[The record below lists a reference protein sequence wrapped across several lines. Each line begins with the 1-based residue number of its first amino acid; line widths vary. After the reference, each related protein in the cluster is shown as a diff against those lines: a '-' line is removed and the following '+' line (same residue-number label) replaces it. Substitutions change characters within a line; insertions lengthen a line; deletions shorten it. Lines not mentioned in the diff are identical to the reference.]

1 MPDALEQ
8 LIPLPDAPDSSAA
21 FGSSGRNGHGRRL
34 KVVQLTDRVGT
45 HGGAEHLTM
54 QIAERLDPA
63 RFESIVCATRFSDSE
78 REKETVEDAAVALRA
93 AGVRFLG
100 LDRRTRAHVH
110 AWWPLVRLLRRERVD
125 VIHAHKFGSNIW
137 GVVFGR
143 LCGVPVVVT
152 HEHGWSFEGGPKMII
167 DRELIARG
175 SNAFI
180 AVSREDRRRMIE
192 LERIDPETAVFVPNG
207 IPALGPP
214 SGNDVRA
221 ELGIGSDDRVVTSVG
236 FLRQPKAMDVLI
248 EAAARIAP
256 QFPSL
261 KVLIVGEGDDRPVY
275 EALIDRLGVRDTVKL
290 IGLRSDVPDLL
301 RASDAAVLST
311 NSEGSPLSVMEY
323 MDAGLATV
331 ATRVGGIPDLID
343 DGVEG
348 LLVDPQDPV
357 GLGDA
362 LARVLSDRD
371 EARRM
376 GERARE
382 RRRREFDIDVMVEN
396 LQNLYLELYA
406 KTRRGRRD
414 AAVRTSAR
422 SARR

>member
-1 MPDALEQ
+1 VPDALEQ
-8 LIPLPDAPDSSAA
+8 LIALPAAPDAPPSP
-21 FGSSGRNGHGRRL
+21 NGWGRRL

-63 RFESIVCATRFSDSE
+63 RFESIVCATRFSASE
-78 REKETVEDAAVALRA
+78 REKHTVEDAAAALRG

-100 LDRRTRAHVH
+100 LDRRTRAHAW
-110 AWWPLVRLLRRERVD
+110 AWWPLVKLLRRERVD

-152 HEHGWSFEGGPKMII
+152 HEHGWSFERGPKMII

-192 LERIDPETAVFVPNG
+192 LEKISPERAVFVPNG
-207 IPALGPP
+207 IPSLRPP
-214 SGNDVRA
+214 SGRDVRA
-221 ELGIGSDDRVVTSVG
+221 ELGIGAADPVVTSVG

-248 EAAARIAP
+248 EGAARIAP
-256 QFPSL
+256 RFPGL
-261 KVLIVGEGDDRPVY
+261 KVLIVGEGADRPVY
-275 EALIDRLGVRDTVKL
+275 QALIDRLGVHGTVKL
-290 IGLRSDVPDLL
+290 LGLRSDVPDLL
-301 RASDAAVLST
+301 AVSDVAVLST

-323 MDAGLATV
+323 MDAKVPVV

-343 DGVEG
+343 HEEHG
-348 LLVDPQDPV
+348 LLVEPQDPA
-357 GLGDA
+357 GLGDSI
-362 LARVLSDRD
+362 ARLLDD
-371 EARRM
+371 PEDARRM
-376 GERARE
+376 ADRAYE
-382 RRRREFDIDVMVEN
+382 RRRREFDIDVMVDN
-396 LQNLYLELYA
+396 LQNLYLDLYSR
-406 KTRRGRRD
+406 TRRGRRE
-414 AAVRTSAR
+414 APAPAR
-422 SARR
+422 SALA

>member
-8 LIPLPDAPDSSAA
+8 LITLPDAPDRAA
-21 FGSSGRNGHGRRL
+21 PSRNGHGRRL

-63 RFESIVCATRFSDSE
+63 RFESIVCATRFSPSE
-78 REKETVEDAAVALRA
+78 REKETVEDAAEALRS
-93 AGVRFLG
+93 AGVRFVG
-100 LDRRTRAHVH
+100 LDRHTRAHVW
-110 AWWPLVRLLRRERVD
+110 AWAPLVRLLRRERVD
-125 VIHAHKFGSNIW
+125 VIHAHKFGSNVW

-152 HEHGWSFEGGPKMII
+152 HEHGWSFEGRAKMIM
-167 DRELIARG
+167 DRQLIARG
-175 SNAFI
+175 SNALV

-192 LERIDPETAVFVPNG
+192 LEKISPETAIFVPNG
-207 IPALGPP
+207 ISALPPP
-214 SGNDVRA
+214 SGRDVRA
-221 ELGIGSDDRVVTSVG
+221 ELGIGERDRVVTTVG

-256 QFPSL
+256 RFPAL
-261 KVLIVGEGDDRPVY
+261 RVLIVGEGADRPLY
-275 EALIDRLGVRDTVKL
+275 EALIDRLGVKDVVTL
-290 IGLRSDVPDLL
+290 LGLRSDVPDLL
-301 RASDAAVLST
+301 AASDVAVLST

-323 MDAGLATV
+323 MDAGLPTV

-343 DGVEG
+343 HGSEG
-348 LLVDPQDPV
+348 LLVEPQDPV

-362 LARVLSDRD
+362 IARLLDDPD
-371 EARRM
+371 ESRRM
-376 GERARE
+376 GERASE

-406 KTRRGRRD
+406 GTRQGKRE
-414 AAVRTSAR
+414 AAQR
-422 SARR
+422 SAGRVGRS

>member
-1 MPDALEQ
+1 M
-8 LIPLPDAPDSSAA
+8 LIDAPEIRPNAPA
-21 FGSSGRNGHGRRL
+21 PQLGRRL

-63 RFESIVCATRFSDSE
+63 RFESMVCATRFSAPEQEMQTVTEAAEALE
-78 REKETVEDAAVALRA
+78 R

-100 LDRRTRAHVH
+100 LNRRTRAHVL
-110 AWWPLVRLLRRERVD
+110 AWRPLVSLLRRERVD

-152 HEHGWSFEGGPKMII
+152 HEHGWSFEGRAKTII

-175 SNAFI
+175 SNAFV

-192 LERIDPETAVFVPNG
+192 LERIKPEDAVFIANG
-207 IPALGPP
+207 IPPLPPP
-214 SGNDVRA
+214 SGRDVRA
-221 ELGIGSDDRVVTSVG
+221 ELGIAPGDLVVTTVG

-248 EAAARIAP
+248 EAAALLAP
-256 QFPSL
+256 RFPHL
-261 KVLIVGEGDDRPVY
+261 RVLIVGEGADRPLY
-275 EALIDRLGVRDTVKL
+275 EALIEKLGVGENVKL
-290 IGLRSDVPDLL
+290 LGLRSDVPDLL
-301 RASDAAVLST
+301 AETDVAVLST

-323 MDAGLATV
+323 MDAGLPV
-331 ATRVGGIPDLID
+331 VGTRVGGIPDLID

-348 LLVDPQDPV
+348 LLVEPRDPDGLATGIARLLDDPE
-357 GLGDA
+357 
-362 LARVLSDRD
+362 

-376 GERARE
+376 GERGRE
-382 RRRREFDIDVMVEN
+382 RRRREFDIDVMVRN
-396 LQNLYLELYA
+396 LENLYLDLFA
-406 KTRRGRRD
+406 GTRRGGRE
-414 AAVRTSAR
+414 AAR
-422 SARR
+422 

>member
-1 MPDALEQ
+1 VPDALEQ
-8 LIPLPDAPDSSAA
+8 LIPLPGAPDRPVDS
-21 FGSSGRNGHGRRL
+21 RNGHGRRL

-54 QIAERLDPA
+54 QIAERFDPA
-63 RFESIVCATRFSDSE
+63 RFESIVCATRFSASE
-78 REKETVEDAAVALRA
+78 REKATVEDAAVALRK

-100 LDRRTRAHVH
+100 LDRKTRAHAW

-152 HEHGWSFEGGPKMII
+152 HEHGWSFEGRAKMIM

-175 SNAFI
+175 SDAFI

-192 LERIDPETAVFVPNG
+192 LEKIDPETAVFVPNG
-207 IPALGPP
+207 IPALPPP
-214 SGNDVRA
+214 SGRDVRA
-221 ELGIGSDDRVVTSVG
+221 ELGIGPDDPVVTSVG

-248 EAAARIAP
+248 DAAARIVP
-256 QFPSL
+256 RFPSL
-261 KVLIVGEGDDRPVY
+261 KVLIVGEGADRPVY
-275 EALIDRLGVRDTVKL
+275 EALIDRLGVGDTVKL
-290 IGLRSDVPDLL
+290 LGLRSDVPDLL
-301 RASDAAVLST
+301 AASDAAVLST

-323 MDAGLATV
+323 MDAGLPVV

-343 DGVEG
+343 HGVEG
-348 LLVDPQDPV
+348 LLVEPQDAA

-362 LARVLSDRD
+362 LARVLDD
-371 EARRM
+371 PEEARRM
-376 GERARE
+376 GERARA

-406 KTRRGRRD
+406 GTRRGRRD
-414 AAVRTSAR
+414 AAVRS
-422 SARR
+422 

>member
-1 MPDALEQ
+1 VPDALQQ
-8 LIPLPDAPDSSAA
+8 LSPKIDLPATSSAVTLPP
-21 FGSSGRNGHGRRL
+21 GRRL

-54 QIAERLDPA
+54 QIAERLDPQ
-63 RFESIVCATRFSDSE
+63 RFESIVCATRFSPSE
-78 REKETVEDAAVALRA
+78 QEKQTVTEAAEALEA

-100 LDRRTRAHVH
+100 LNRHTRAHFW
-110 AWWPLVRLLRRERVD
+110 AWLPLIQMLRSERVD

-152 HEHGWSFEGGPKMII
+152 HEHGWSFEGRAKTII

-192 LERIDPETAVFVPNG
+192 LERIKPDRAVFVANG
-207 IPALGPP
+207 IPALPPP
-214 SGNDVRA
+214 SGRDVRA
-221 ELGIGSDDRVVTSVG
+221 ELGIGPEDLVVTTVG
-236 FLRQPKAMDVLI
+236 FLRRPKTMDVLI
-248 EAAARIAP
+248 EAAAKIVPR
-256 QFPSL
+256 FPNL
-261 KVLIVGEGDDRPVY
+261 KVLIVGEGNDRSVY
-275 EALIDRLGVRDTVKL
+275 EALIEKLGVGDTVKL
-290 IGLRSDVPDLL
+290 LGLRSDVPDLL
-301 RASDAAVLST
+301 AESDVAVLST

-323 MDAGLATV
+323 MDAGLPV
-331 ATRVGGIPDLID
+331 VGSRVGGIPDLID

-348 LLVDPQDPV
+348 LLVEPGDPESLAQAI
-357 GLGDA
+357 GRLLDA
-362 LARVLSDRD
+362 PE

-376 GERARE
+376 GERGRE

-396 LQNLYLELYA
+396 LQNLYVELFDA
-406 KTRRGRRD
+406 TRRGRRE
-414 AAVRTSAR
+414 A
-422 SARR
+422 ARRTGRS